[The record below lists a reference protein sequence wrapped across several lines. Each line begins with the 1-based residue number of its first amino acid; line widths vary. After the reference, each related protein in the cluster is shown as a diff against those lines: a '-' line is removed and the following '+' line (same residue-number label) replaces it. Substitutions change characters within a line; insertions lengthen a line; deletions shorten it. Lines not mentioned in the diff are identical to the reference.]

1 MSDDQPEKKPAAKK
15 PVTKKPAAQKP
26 AAQKPAGRKPAAQK
40 PAATK
45 PVPVV
50 PEAPTEV
57 IPPEAAPPADP
68 APPAA
73 DAPPAPKKRRRRWPW
88 ILGGVL
94 VLLAILITIALVVA
108 DGYAKDYAR
117 DYIKQRIIQVLGIE
131 PGTPVTVDIGEGSV
145 LLQAL
150 AGRLDSVDVTAAKV
164 TFGEL
169 TGSAVVHAEGVP
181 LDENAATRELQVEF
195 AVAEADVAA
204 LAGSLSGMSL
214 DSVELDEPEII
225 ANTTYLLFGF
235 IELEVGMGL
244 EPSAQDGQIVFTPTS
259 IRLNGESFT
268 AEQLR
273 QSFGQLADELLAQQ
287 SVCVDE
293 SLPVALTIVDVDVVK
308 KELLV
313 KIDGDGVVLGGPDL
327 STLGTCAG

>member
-1 MSDDQPEKKPAAKK
+1 MSDDQPEKKPEKKPAAKK
-15 PVTKKPAAQKP
+15 PAAK
-26 AAQKPAGRKPAAQK
+26 K

-50 PEAPTEV
+50 AEAPTEV
-57 IPPEAAPPADP
+57 IPPVATPPADP
-68 APPAA
+68 VPPVD
-73 DAPPAPKKRRRRWPW
+73 DAPPAPKKRRRWPW

-94 VLLAILITIALVVA
+94 VLLAILVTIALVVA

-204 LAGSLSGMSL
+204 LAGNLSGMSL
-214 DSVELDEPEII
+214 DSISLDEPEIV

-235 IELEVGMGL
+235 VELEVGMGL
-244 EPSAQDGQIVFTPTS
+244 EPSAQDGRIVFTPTS